1 MKPNLIFDL
10 TGKVALVTG
19 GAGHSGAAYSQA
31 LAEHGARVI
40 VASPNLK
47 KCQKFAAELGPP
59 HEGAVLDLDDHS
71 AVIGLVDDIVRRH
84 GSLDVLV
91 NNGYKGSYAGIG
103 SVTPEEFA
111 TCFSRGLTSYFLAAR
126 QAVRHMKEGDGGSII
141 NIASMYGMVG
151 GYPTVYEGL
160 SRSSPPHY
168 HAMKGAIISLTRQL
182 AVNWASYNIRVNS
195 ISPGPFPLEN
205 ANLSAKEKEFHRR
218 LCERVPL
225 GRIGKPHELKGAVV
239 LLASHAGSYITGH
252 NLVVDGG
259 WTAW

>member
-1 MKPNLIFDL
+1 MKPNAIFDL

-47 KCQKFAAELGPP
+47 KCQKFAAELGRS
-59 HEGAVLDLDDHS
+59 HEGVALNLDDHP
-71 AVIGLVDDIVRRH
+71 AVIALVDDIVRRH
-84 GSLDVLV
+84 GSLDILV
-91 NNGYKGSYAGIG
+91 NNGYKGSYAGIETA
-103 SVTPEEFA
+103 TPEDFA

-126 QAVRHMKEGDGGSII
+126 RAVQYMKERGGGSII
-141 NIASMYGMVG
+141 NIASMYGIVG
-151 GYPTVYEGL
+151 GYPAVYQGL
-160 SRSSPPHY
+160 DRASPPHY
-168 HAMKGAIISLTRQL
+168 HAMKGAIISLTKQL
-182 AVNWASYNIRVNS
+182 AVNWAPWNVRVNA
-195 ISPGPFPLEN
+195 ISPGPFPHEN
-205 ANLSAKEKEFHRR
+205 ANPSAEEKESHRR

-225 GRIGKPHELKGAVV
+225 GRIGRPPELKGAVV
-239 LLASHAGSYITGH
+239 LLASQAGSYITGH